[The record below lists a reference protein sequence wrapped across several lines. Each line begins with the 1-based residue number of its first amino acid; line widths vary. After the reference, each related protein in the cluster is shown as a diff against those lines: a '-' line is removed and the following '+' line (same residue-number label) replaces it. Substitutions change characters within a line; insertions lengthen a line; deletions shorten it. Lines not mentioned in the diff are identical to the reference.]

1 MNQNI
6 KIMEKLFISKRFDG
20 VEELTQMGKLF
31 LELEIAHNELT
42 SLSWDGEE
50 DVLCFNCAID
60 CAVRDFNK
68 ALQNLK
74 EYCASVER
82 AAQMAGVM

>member
-1 MNQNI
+1 
-6 KIMEKLFISKRFDG
+6 MEQLFTSVRYDG
-20 VEELTQMGKLF
+20 QKELTQMGKLF
-31 LELEIAHNELT
+31 KELEIAHKELT

-50 DVLCFNCAID
+50 DVLCFNCAVD

-68 ALQNLK
+68 ALNNLK

>member
-1 MNQNI
+1 
-6 KIMEKLFISKRFDG
+6 MELFTSTRHDG
-20 VEELTQMGKLF
+20 VKELTQMGKLF
-31 LELEIAHNELT
+31 AELERTHKELT

-68 ALQNLK
+68 ALNNLK